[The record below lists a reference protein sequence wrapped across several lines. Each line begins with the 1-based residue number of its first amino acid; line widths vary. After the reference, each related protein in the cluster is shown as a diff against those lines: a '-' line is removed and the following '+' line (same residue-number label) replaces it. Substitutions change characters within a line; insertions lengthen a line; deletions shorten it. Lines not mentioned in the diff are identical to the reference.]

1 MENQNEI
8 DAIRQLRRSE
18 FRDTLWRV
26 AVWLVAIGLLLW
38 LAN

>member
-8 DAIRQLRRSE
+8 DALRQLRRSE

-26 AVWLVAIGLLLW
+26 LVWLGGLVLLLW